1 MECPERVTV
10 RVLPE
15 KRQIYPRFRDY
26 VTKELGS
33 DICYVTT
40 SLWEIFLRGMD
51 QLPPTKEPFE
61 IKFLRQNVQ
70 INMGCT
76 MNYNVKKARRTPG
89 ALGLPTLEI
98 GKNHFFPLLLEEWPT
113 LSEAQKLFWRQ
124 RLQEAGI
131 ISKPI
136 EKRFESLPSETFES
150 PPSVSTGI
158 IESTSFQARQEMEN
172 SMTNVSLRV
181 SDRVSEWER
190 EGRRRAAGF

>member
-1 MECPERVTV
+1 M

-33 DICYVTT
+33 DVCYVTT

-51 QLPPTKEPFE
+51 QLPPTKEPLE

-89 ALGLPTLEI
+89 ALGLPTLDI
-98 GKNHFFPLLLEEWPT
+98 GKNHFFPLLLEEWPI

-131 ISKPI
+131 IPKPR
-136 EKRFESLPSETFES
+136 KNRKSSPSI
-150 PPSVSTGI
+150 STGKRAPGI
-158 IESTSFQARQEMEN
+158 QSRARRLLEQ
-172 SMTNVSLRV
+172 SMTNVTGWSVGTVGAMERRLR
-181 SDRVSEWER
+181 EEYLA
-190 EGRRRAAGF
+190 GRGEF